1 VAAEAVEQCVVI
13 GDETLAIAPTAIPP
27 HFDAPTVSTHSTRE
41 MPGAPTRES
50 PLGEICGARSGDK
63 GGNANVGIWTR
74 SAEAYDW
81 LDAFLSVERLREL
94 LPETRE
100 LTVDRF
106 AFPNLRAIN
115 FVVKGLLGDG
125 VAASLRSDPQAKSFG
140 EYLRAKHVPIPVSL
154 LDASESR

>member
-1 VAAEAVEQCVVI
+1 
-13 GDETLAIAPTAIPP
+13 
-27 HFDAPTVSTHSTRE
+27 

-74 SAEAYDW
+74 SADAYDW

-100 LTVDRF
+100 LAVDRF

-125 VAASLRSDPQAKSFG
+125 VAASLRSEPQAKSFG

-154 LDASESR
+154 LDASEPR